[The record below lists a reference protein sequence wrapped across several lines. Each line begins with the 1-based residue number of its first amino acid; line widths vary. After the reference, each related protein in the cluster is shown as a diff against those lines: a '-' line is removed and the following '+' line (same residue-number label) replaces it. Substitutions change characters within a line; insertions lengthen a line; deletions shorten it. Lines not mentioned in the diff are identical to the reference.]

1 MMRRTHANV
10 NPRFLHSSFLAI
22 RVAFACACAIPATWM
37 LPEDWDVYTN
47 CLPNVIPAV
56 VLTINMNVSTTVLHA
71 LKSLVGVSLAVGNA
85 GLLSLCPN
93 GEVHIALLN
102 FAVFSLLILVLNL
115 HIKTKVLAMSLT
127 PIFVMKYANPDVDIN
142 FHRNFRDELEA
153 MLFFQF
159 LGVVLAVLSVLLPHP
174 LLAYTALRHHGAHV
188 AQETAEFLSEV
199 SRYQVGTEQNMQIH
213 LLKCRV
219 ERWKATME
227 HMAALTD
234 EAWWEGFDVFGLGP
248 FRAANKRFCSVLQT
262 QEKTLEVL
270 NESAVKEEFSGLH
283 SAAMRPMKRVLLDF
297 SAATADLIHATAC
310 ATCDLKRATADAKKQ
325 LDPYADNVARV
336 QQSLIDQWTISRQQN
351 AHSGLGLHKDLRM
364 ENFFICQLSNMA
376 THLVDLARG
385 EAARAGEK
393 TRVVIGIQDFMDIFD
408 WKVLSD
414 SNHLNFVLRNFL
426 SLNLAFSSGLF
437 FYHYDGG
444 MAVFVA
450 LMMSTTPGAALTKN
464 LGRMQGT
471 VLGMLVGN
479 VLYMFLSMH
488 SGWAWQ
494 CIAIFLFEM
503 VTLFIYFYSETY
515 AHIGCL
521 LAIFGGKVLIQP
533 CSQNFTDKDKL
544 MRDAMAYH
552 SFYMLAMAL
561 GIITAVD
568 LIFFSQP
575 ASAMAREALV
585 KAMDSA
591 LQQFSDFM
599 SQGEVLADGVL
610 NSAEETSA
618 AILASLSKAKV
629 LCAEAEQEPRWHKAP
644 FKSTLVTL
652 LIEKLT
658 ILNSHLQVLQASFHG
673 RGADDLWG
681 VVSSKPGFKR
691 VKDVLLESS
700 RHTQTLVRAVLE
712 HESCEAL
719 ELDAVGDAEKTSK
732 GGLLKDLEHLPRDIE
747 DLVNECRPDLAERVK
762 EQKAPEKAEFDLAC
776 NLCAIF
782 SMLEEVTS
790 DLMDI
795 IICTAKRM

>member
-1 MMRRTHANV
+1 
-10 NPRFLHSSFLAI
+10 
-22 RVAFACACAIPATWM
+22 
-37 LPEDWDVYTN
+37 
-47 CLPNVIPAV
+47 
-56 VLTINMNVSTTVLHA
+56 
-71 LKSLVGVSLAVGNA
+71 
-85 GLLSLCPN
+85 
-93 GEVHIALLN
+93 
-102 FAVFSLLILVLNL
+102 
-115 HIKTKVLAMSLT
+115 
-127 PIFVMKYANPDVDIN
+127 
-142 FHRNFRDELEA
+142 
-153 MLFFQF
+153 
-159 LGVVLAVLSVLLPHP
+159 
-174 LLAYTALRHHGAHV
+174 
-188 AQETAEFLSEV
+188 
-199 SRYQVGTEQNMQIH
+199 
-213 LLKCRV
+213 
-219 ERWKATME
+219 
-227 HMAALTD
+227 
-234 EAWWEGFDVFGLGP
+234 
-248 FRAANKRFCSVLQT
+248 
-262 QEKTLEVL
+262 
-270 NESAVKEEFSGLH
+270 
-283 SAAMRPMKRVLLDF
+283 
-297 SAATADLIHATAC
+297 
-310 ATCDLKRATADAKKQ
+310 
-325 LDPYADNVARV
+325 
-336 QQSLIDQWTISRQQN
+336 
-351 AHSGLGLHKDLRM
+351 
-364 ENFFICQLSNMA
+364 
-376 THLVDLARG
+376 
-385 EAARAGEK
+385 
-393 TRVVIGIQDFMDIFD
+393 
-408 WKVLSD
+408 VLSD